1 VASAP
6 AARRRTR
13 KLPSTSFWKKRDPV
27 RNALVLALLASTQ
40 LLAADL
46 PDRAL
51 SADAVVNS
59 IFFSPDGK
67 TIVANYSDKHV
78 RTWDVGS
85 GKIIHDRT
93 FPLAVQLLDSNDLAE
108 PTDESKPGMRIW
120 DLTAERRIEIVN
132 GTRGHKAVSSDR
144 KQMAFSSAGERTVHL
159 INLATGEQQRLMAD
173 GVGGA
178 AALVF
183 SPDGS
188 ALVSANYD
196 NDIRIWK
203 TKSGELVR
211 KIEDLTGAMFAAE
224 FTPNGKELVMGGLD
238 EIVYILDAKTFALNR
253 TLKGHGETISSLA
266 ISPDGR
272 TLVTGGFDVVTQKNP
287 VKVVFWDLAAGTI
300 TRTLHSPH
308 AVSSL
313 SFSPDGKWLA
323 MAANGSKEISLFSLN
338 SSTSKN

>member
-1 VASAP
+1 VIV
-6 AARRRTR
+6 R
-13 KLPSTSFWKKRDPV
+13 K
-27 RNALVLALLASTQ
+27 ALVLALLTATQ
-40 LLAADL
+40 LSAADL

-51 SADAVVNS
+51 LADAVVNYV
-59 IFFSPDGK
+59 FFSPDGK
-67 TIVANYSDKHV
+67 TIVANCSDKHV

-85 GKIIHDRT
+85 GKVIHDRS
-93 FPLAVQLLDSNDLAE
+93 FPIAGQLLDSNILAE
-108 PTDESKPGMRIW
+108 PTDEKQHGMRIW
-120 DLTAERRIEIVN
+120 DLTADRRIQMVN
-132 GTRGHKAVSSDR
+132 GTLGHKAVSSD
-144 KQMAFSSAGERTVHL
+144 KSQLAFSSADERAVHL
-159 INLATGEQQRLMAD
+159 VNLTTGEQQRLMAD

-196 NDIRIWK
+196 NDVRIWK

-224 FTPNGKELVMGGLD
+224 FTPDGKQLVMGGLD
-238 EIVYILDAKTFALNR
+238 EIVYILDAKTFALTR

-272 TLVTGGFDVVTQKNP
+272 TLVTGGFDVITQQNP
-287 VKVVFWDLAAGTI
+287 VKLVFWDLAAGTI
-300 TRTLHSPH
+300 TRTLRSPH
-308 AVSSL
+308 AVRSL

-323 MAANGSKEISLFSLN
+323 MTAIGSKEISLFSLN